1 MAVLEL
7 AEFANLIKQHDR
19 LLGIDLGT
27 KTIGLAISDVM
38 RMVAS
43 PVETLAKGKFSKDV
57 VKIKTLIDREEV
69 GGIVIG
75 LPVEMDGTQGKRA
88 QATKA
93 FASNLSREID
103 LPILLWDERLSTVA
117 VERMLIGEADMTRK
131 RRAEVVDRAAAAFI
145 LQGVLEALEHQNG

>member
-7 AEFANLIKQHDR
+7 ADFAKRIKQHDR

-27 KTIGLAISDVM
+27 KTIGLAISDVI

-57 VKIKTLIDREEV
+57 VKIKALIEKEEV
-69 GGIVIG
+69 GGIVLG

-93 FASNLSREID
+93 FASNLLREID

>member
-27 KTIGLAISDVM
+27 KTIGIAISDVM